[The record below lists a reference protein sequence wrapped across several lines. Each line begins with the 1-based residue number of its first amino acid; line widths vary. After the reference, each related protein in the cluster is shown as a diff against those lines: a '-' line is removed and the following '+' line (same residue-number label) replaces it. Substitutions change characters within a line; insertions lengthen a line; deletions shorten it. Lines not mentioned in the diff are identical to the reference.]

1 MNLIHELHR
10 GESRV
15 CQLGQTPHRREN
27 SSSRGAAWRQVSTSL
42 SPIAPRSR
50 RALGGTE
57 RREVHAGR
65 PLRFARPG
73 HAVAHAAFGHEVGR
87 SARIVAKLAP

>member
-1 MNLIHELHR
+1 MSARSNASP
-10 GESRV
+10 SRE
-15 CQLGQTPHRREN
+15 QLLQRCR
-27 SSSRGAAWRQVSTSL
+27 AAAGVDE
-42 SPIAPRSR
+42 PVAIAPRSR

-73 HAVAHAAFGHEVGR
+73 HAVAHAAFGHDVGR
-87 SARIVAKLAP
+87 PARIVAKLAA